1 MTNNDLINKIVSENI
16 RKYRKLNAM
25 SQEKLAEMLEVTRQ
39 SISLWETGECLPSIY
54 NIVSLSELFNVT
66 PNDLLIKGN
75 SNPLEASLIVS
86 LDNKKNKEDLFKYLK
101 NFAIQNGTINGDYC
115 YYSNSADNY
124 GGDAAESFSLYYW
137 GDSDKVDFCLH
148 RVIDDTFSIN
158 FYLYPPKTNTG
169 KYEYVAS
176 YYYRDNGEPL
186 YQAEGIITASE
197 FTKNYPLNCTK
208 YIGSTDKQ
216 NEFMEMS
223 RQGVCNLISCI
234 EKFTQVEK
242 LEYSF
247 SDFGFTEF

>member
-1 MTNNDLINKIVSENI
+1 MINKIVSENI

-25 SQEKLAEMLEVTRQ
+25 SQDVLAERLGVTRQ
-39 SISLWETGECLPSIY
+39 SISLWETGECLPSVY
-54 NIVSLSELFNVT
+54 NIISLSELFNVT
-66 PNDLLIKGN
+66 PNDLLIKVT
-75 SNPLEASLIVS
+75 SSSLETSRIVA
-86 LDNKKNKEDLFKYLK
+86 LDNKNNKEDLFRYLK
-101 NFAIQNGTINGDYC
+101 DFAIQNGTINGDYC
-115 YYSNSADNY
+115 YYSKSADNY
-124 GGDAAESFSLYYW
+124 GGDAEANFSLYYW

-158 FYLYPPKTNTG
+158 FYLYLPKNDIH

-186 YQAEGIITASE
+186 YQAEGIITASG

-208 YIGSTDKQ
+208 YIGSTDNQ